1 MNYKKNKKKEFESHS
16 FLSDPEY
23 IPSAIEEKTYFQNQ
37 NINFWENN
45 PMRYDWNKKLNLKEG
60 SEEFF
65 KEIDRRFFDHFK
77 KIYKWNKNP
86 FDNFIDFETLKDKKV
101 LEIGIGSGSIAAI
114 LAKNCKNY
122 KGIDI
127 TKYAVQLTSQRLKKF
142 NNVEVLKM
150 DAENITFDNNSFDFI
165 WSWGVIHHS
174 SDTDK
179 ILKEIARILK
189 PNGEAF
195 FMVYYRGWWNYYFSG
210 IILHGIFRLK
220 FLKYK
225 TLTSIMQSET
235 DGALARYYT
244 IRNWKKKF
252 IDIGFSFKKIMI
264 SGNETDYLP
273 IPGGKIKNF
282 INNIIPAS
290 LKIFL
295 LSKLKMGSFLISH
308 VKKNL

>member
-1 MNYKKNKKKEFESHS
+1 MKIIPKKSLGQNFLIDQNIITRIVNIIDIKNK
-16 FLSDPEY
+16 
-23 IPSAIEEKTYFQNQ
+23 
-37 NINFWENN
+37 NI
-45 PMRYDWNKKLNLKEG
+45 
-60 SEEFF
+60 
-65 KEIDRRFFDHFK
+65 
-77 KIYKWNKNP
+77 
-86 FDNFIDFETLKDKKV
+86 
-101 LEIGIGSGSIAAI
+101 LEIGCGFGTHAQEII
-114 LAKNCKNY
+114 KNSNECIYN
-122 KGIDI
+122 GIDI
-127 TKYAVQLTSQRLKKF
+127 TNKAIEYTKKRLELF
-142 NNVEVLKM
+142 NLQGELSIA
-150 DAENITFDNNSFDFI
+150 DAEKLPFKENQFNFI

-179 ILKEIARILK
+179 ILKEIRRILK

-195 FMVYYRGWWNYYFSG
+195 FMVYYSGWWNYYFTG

-225 TLTSIMQSET
+225 TLSSIMQSET

-282 INNIIPAS
+282 INNIIPTF

-295 LSKLKMGSFLISH
+295 LSKLKMGSFLITH